1 MQDEPDL
8 QIESPE
14 SLRVV
19 QEPKSRGM
27 AEMCLEG
34 YSPELVMYEHFGKH
48 SELVRKTGKD
58 QEDSVMR

>member
-1 MQDEPDL
+1 MQDGLDL

-14 SLRVV
+14 RVV
-19 QEPKSRGM
+19 QEPKSQGK
-27 AEMCLEG
+27 AEMYLEG
-34 YSPELVMYEHFGKH
+34 YSAEQVMYEHFGRH